1 MLYLLSMGMVITSN
15 RDFEKFFREF
25 YPAVYAFLVH
35 YTGDSELAANLAQ
48 DTFLKVYEQR
58 EQVVS
63 IEYGKAFLY
72 TTARYLYWNY
82 RKHEQAHQN
91 YLKQLSE
98 QEEEDYD
105 FLREVTKEETVRV
118 LYAAIDK
125 LPPRAREVILLNLKG
140 KDNGEVALALN
151 ISLNTVKSLKKSA
164 YSILRKL
171 LAKDYYL
178 ILMVLLGD

>member
-1 MLYLLSMGMVITSN
+1 MGMAIYSD

-25 YPAVYAFLVH
+25 YPAVYAFLVR
-35 YTGDSELAANLAQ
+35 YTGDAELAANLTQ
-48 DTFLKVYEQR
+48 DTFLRVYEQR
-58 EQVVS
+58 EQVES

-72 TTARYLYWNY
+72 TTARYLYWNH
-82 RKHEQAHQN
+82 RKHEKAHQN

-98 QEEEDYD
+98 SEEDDYN
-105 FLREVTKEETVRV
+105 FLEEVTREETIRI

-125 LPPRAREVILLNLKG
+125 LPPRAQEVILLNLEG
-140 KDNGEVALALN
+140 KDNNEVAESLH

-164 YSILRKL
+164 YVILRKL

-178 ILMVLLGD
+178 ILLMLLGE